1 MLPISIAAID
11 QQRIWALGY
20 IKNVHCCRAPMDV
33 RWASETPYT
42 VWYFIL
48 SSRTLLF
55 GGHRYTLGL
64 NESALSFRSTPVLV
78 RGVEVRSNV
87 QRAYLPLP
95 LCTPLILRWA
105 TACPST
111 SLVPTFSVQPAPGSH
126 AFTPRLSYRP
136 PDPTICGS
144 VLMFK
149 RASMMLRTCVILLLP
164 RCG

>member
-55 GGHRYTLGL
+55 GGHQYTLGL
-64 NESALSFRSTPVLV
+64 NETALSFRSTPVLV
-78 RGVEVRSNV
+78 RGVERFV
-87 QRAYLPLP
+87 Q
-95 LCTPLILRWA
+95 
-105 TACPST
+105 
-111 SLVPTFSVQPAPGSH
+111 TFSV
-126 AFTPRLSYRP
+126 RIYL
-136 PDPTICGS
+136 C
-144 VLMFK
+144 L
-149 RASMMLRTCVILLLP
+149 CVP
-164 RCG
+164 H